1 MVPTRAIPLN
11 RLNSRLKNED
21 MPVSS
26 KIEIVLRHYGWT
38 GERQKEAEAILLK
51 IREAGY
57 QFFPSAVALIE

>member
-1 MVPTRAIPLN
+1 
-11 RLNSRLKNED
+11 